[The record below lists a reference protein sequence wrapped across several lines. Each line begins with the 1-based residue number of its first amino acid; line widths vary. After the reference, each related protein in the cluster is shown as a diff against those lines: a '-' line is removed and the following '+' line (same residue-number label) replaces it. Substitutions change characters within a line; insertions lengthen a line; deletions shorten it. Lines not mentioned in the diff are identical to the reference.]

1 VDSNEP
7 ATPSRHFYEVRPRK
21 DGHGFYLISERLPY
35 GRLWFHKVED
45 AVDYGKCYSR
55 SHGAII
61 RVFDQ
66 SGAVVERTS
75 MRPVASRK
83 KSGDHP
89 KSQR

>member
-1 VDSNEP
+1 MDSNEP

-66 SGAVVERTS
+66 SGAVVETHEYAAGRES
-75 MRPVASRK
+75 
-83 KSGDHP
+83 
-89 KSQR
+89 

>member
-1 VDSNEP
+1 MLVTL
-7 ATPSRHFYEVRPRK
+7 ATRNNARLRSSPTQGWAR
-21 DGHGFYLISERLPY
+21 FYLFSERLPY

-66 SGAVVERTS
+66 SGAVVETHEYAAGRES
-75 MRPVASRK
+75 
-83 KSGDHP
+83 
-89 KSQR
+89 